1 MTDVNELSP
10 EARSL
15 LTNLRSRGGAIR
27 GNITKDKVMW
37 LYWSARPGE
46 IVNAATFKE
55 LHKHGLIESQR
66 ALSGGEKLYRLSE
79 LGRR

>member
-1 MTDVNELSP
+1 
-10 EARSL
+10 
-15 LTNLRSRGGAIR
+15 
-27 GNITKDKVMW
+27 MW

-55 LHKHGLIESQR
+55 LHKHGLIESQK

-79 LGRR
+79 FGGR

>member
-1 MTDVNELSP
+1 M
-10 EARSL
+10 

-27 GNITKDKVMW
+27 GDITKDKVMW

-46 IVNAATFKE
+46 IVNASTFKE
-55 LHKHGLIESQR
+55 LHKLGLIESQKGR
-66 ALSGGEKLYRLSE
+66 TSGEKLYRLSD